1 MTLLNKFTA
10 IQMWNCPVQHANF
23 KGFGMEKCPK
33 NIKKAIE
40 GTCQPFDIGKKCYH
54 RIYPFKKN
62 LKN

>member
-1 MTLLNKFTA
+1 MQILKFLE
-10 IQMWNCPVQHANF
+10 WKNVQ
-23 KGFGMEKCPK
+23 K